1 MGLFDEINELLAA
14 PTTGANAP
22 ALARVEH
29 TLTTGYARALALEAE
44 RWRLE
49 RRLGELAVAPGL
61 AAEARERVD
70 LAERLTEAAGEL
82 TQLRDLLEP
91 LRSRASALRVAG
103 ATV

>member
-14 PTTGANAP
+14 PASGADAP

-49 RRLGELAVAPGL
+49 RRLGELATTPDLDDGS
-61 AAEARERVD
+61 RERID
-70 LAERLTEAAGEL
+70 LAERLDEAAGEL
-82 TQLRDLLEP
+82 SRLRDLLEP
-91 LRSRASALRVAG
+91 LRTRASALRVAG